1 MRRAPGIYVSTL
13 VVLLLLCSAAT
24 FSQQSAQLSSQ
35 KGAQREFGE
44 VSFMNSG
51 PAAAQAD
58 FLHGLAQL
66 HNFEYEDAAEHFRKA
81 QQTAPDFALAYWG
94 EALTQNHP
102 VWHEEDVAAAREI
115 LKRLGP
121 TPEARLAKAP
131 TEREK
136 LYLRSVE
143 MLFGEGTKEERDR
156 RYEAVL
162 AELHRKFPDDVD
174 GAAFEALA
182 ILGTAEKGRDF
193 ATYMRAAAILE
204 EVFPQHPRHPG
215 VVHYLIHCYDDSV
228 HAPLGLR
235 AARIYSK
242 IAPEAGHAQHMT
254 SHIFLSLG
262 MWDDEVKANETAMAV
277 VNKEREKAGKPHAM
291 CGHYNEWL
299 EYGYLQQGRTADAR
313 RVLEGCRGAAEKAAA
328 AAADPKNPAHV
339 GMSGM
344 SMNGMSPAM
353 GAVDSYAGMR
363 AHFLIATQQWNDEV
377 ARWTMPP
384 GDYPFGE
391 GSFDYTNAIAAI
403 HRGDLAAARE
413 AIARVEKDG
422 PRCIALME
430 KMGAMD
436 GHEVVDIYNG
446 ELHAILAAAEGKTT
460 EAVTELRQMA
470 EKEHKMPLEFGPPSI
485 EKPTD
490 ELLGELLLQL
500 HRPAEAREAF
510 VTALSRT
517 PGRTIVV
524 EALARSD
531 KEIAAMPLAKQTAAA
546 KPAQNH

>member
-24 FSQQSAQLSSQ
+24 FSQQSAQSSSQ

-94 EALTQNHP
+94 QALTQNHP

-182 ILGTAEKGRDF
+182 ILGTAEHGRDF

-277 VNKEREKAGKPHAM
+277 VNKEREKAGRPHAM

-299 EYGYLQQGRTADAR
+299 EYGYLQQGRVADAR
-313 RVLEGCRGAAEKAAA
+313 RVLEGCRAVAEKAAA
-328 AAADPKNPAHV
+328 AAADPKSPTHAA
-339 GMSGM
+339 MAGM
-344 SMNGMSPAM
+344 SMNGMTPAM
-353 GAVDSYAGMR
+353 GAVNSYAEMR
-363 AHFLIATQQWNDEV
+363 AQFLICTQLWNDEA
-377 ARWTMPP
+377 ARWTVPA
-384 GDYPFGE
+384 GDYPFAE
-391 GSFDYTNAIAAI
+391 ETFDYTNAIGAI
-403 HRGDLAAARE
+403 HRGDIAGARE
-413 AIARVEKDG
+413 AAARVEKDG
-422 PRCIALME
+422 ERAIAWME
-430 KMGAMD
+430 KQKMD
-436 GHEVVDIYNG
+436 AAEGRESAAIYNG
-446 ELHAILAAAEGKTT
+446 QLHAMLAAAEGKTA
-460 EAVTELRQMA
+460 EAVNELRQMA
-470 EKEHKMPLEFGPPSI
+470 EKEHHLPLEFGPPSI

-500 HRPAEAREAF
+500 HRPAEARDAF
-510 VTALSRT
+510 QTALART
-517 PGRTIVV
+517 PGRRMVV
-524 EALARSD
+524 EALARTD
-531 KEIAAMPLAKQTAAA
+531 KELAAMTAA
-546 KPAQNH
+546 KD